1 MGAEVRQALQCV
13 QQGQGENME
22 RYFRCIQGKVPR
34 QRKNFTTS
42 KETYP
47 ESGIRLQ
54 AFKATVSVKRDLRKS
69 KRGFRTLIF

>member
-1 MGAEVRQALQCV
+1 MGAKVRQAPQCV

-34 QRKNFTTS
+34 QRKNFTTG

-47 ESGIRLQ
+47 ESGIRIQ
-54 AFKATVSVKRDLRKS
+54 AVKATVSVNR
-69 KRGFRTLIF
+69 